1 MIRFLLLIFAA
12 IAALGQQ
19 VNNADQ
25 INTGTVN
32 YGEDSGGDDAYVATI
47 ARIASYVNGQ
57 EFTLKVS
64 TANTGAC
71 TVDFGGGA
79 KSIKISYSGT
89 DPADGQISG
98 VVKLVY
104 NATGDYFVLLS
115 GAGGGGGA
123 SGATGPTGPT
133 GLNGAPNYSQSF
145 TSQTSVSLTH
155 SLGSSNIVVA
165 CYNGS
170 DQYIEPNSITI
181 NSSSAATVTFS
192 AAQTGRCVVN
202 GTSAG
207 PTGPTGAVGSTGAAG
222 ATGPTGPAGAT
233 GPTGGGGGTG
243 VTGPTGPTGPTGLV
257 GAPNYSQGFTGQ
269 TSVSLAHNLGSSNVV
284 VACYSGSDVLIEPNS
299 ITIDSSNAVTVTFAA
314 AQTGRCVVNGT
325 SAGPTGAAGATGATG
340 PAGTNGTNGTNGAT
354 GATGATGPAGATGAT
369 GPTGSGGGGTPP
381 SFPFLAGNC
390 GWNSAASNFSF
401 PATGSPDTLC
411 IVGTNRDN
419 GVLEFDANEVVHT
432 QGYLTSAW
440 ASTVDVVFG
449 WRSVATSGG
458 ATWGIALSCAG
469 DGNSFDPA
477 YSTNSTV
484 TDTAAGTSALG
495 NDATITG
502 ISLPSPCAA
511 GKWLFAR
518 VTLTAHTLA
527 SGKPQLR
534 YVVIKSQ

>member
-1 MIRFLLLIFAA
+1 MRTSKLSLLVALAA
-12 IAALGQQ
+12 IASAQ
-19 VNNADQ
+19 
-25 INTGTVN
+25 T
-32 YGEDSGGDDAYVATI
+32 
-47 ARIASYVNGQ
+47 YVNGSRTF
-57 EFTLKVS
+57 EGPTNYCGSVAG
-64 TANTGAC
+64 TANAITCTVAGLQSYQTGARYSLVAGAGNTGAV
-71 TVDFGGGA
+71 TVNITSLGAKTMKKVSGGA
-79 KSIKISYSGT
+79 IADLASGDIVT
-89 DPADGQISG
+89 GQALLLQYDGTFLQLLSQA
-98 VVKLVY
+98 
-104 NATGDYFVLLS
+104 ATG
-115 GAGGGGGA
+115 G
-123 SGATGPTGPT
+123 
-133 GLNGAPNYSQSF
+133 
-145 TSQTSVSLTH
+145 
-155 SLGSSNIVVA
+155 
-165 CYNGS
+165 
-170 DQYIEPNSITI
+170 
-181 NSSSAATVTFS
+181 
-192 AAQTGRCVVN
+192 
-202 GTSAG
+202 
-207 PTGPTGAVGSTGAAG
+207 AG

-233 GPTGGGGGTG
+233 GPTGT
-243 VTGPTGPTGPTGLV
+243 
-257 GAPNYSQGFTGQ
+257 A
-269 TSVSLAHNLGSSNVV
+269 
-284 VACYSGSDVLIEPNS
+284 
-299 ITIDSSNAVTVTFAA
+299 
-314 AQTGRCVVNGT
+314 
-325 SAGPTGAAGATGATG
+325 GAAGATGAQ
-340 PAGTNGTNGTNGAT
+340 
-354 GATGATGPAGATGAT
+354 GATGPTGTGAAGPT
-369 GPTGSGGGGTPP
+369 GPQGPTGAQGPTGSGGGGIPP

-390 GWNSAASNFSF
+390 GWNGAASNFSF

-458 ATWGIALSCAG
+458 ATWAIALSCAG

>member
-12 IAALGQQ
+12 IAASAQI
-19 VNNADQ
+19 VNNGDQ
-25 INTGTVN
+25 FNNGTVN
-32 YGEDSGGDDAYVATI
+32 YAEDSGGDDTYVATI

-57 EFTLKVS
+57 EFTLRVA

-71 TVDFGGGA
+71 SVDFGGGA
-79 KSIKISYSGT
+79 KAIKIDTAGT
-89 DPADGQISG
+89 DPSDNTVKG

-104 NATGDYFVLLS
+104 YSTGDYFVLVS

-133 GLNGAPNYSQSF
+133 GLNGAANYSQSF
-145 TSQTSVSLTH
+145 TSATSVSLTH
-155 SLGSSNIVVA
+155 NLGSSNVVVA

-170 DQYIEPNSITI
+170 DQLIVPNSITVA
-181 NSSSAATVTFS
+181 SSSAVTVTFS

-202 GTSAG
+202 GTSTG
-207 PTGPTGAVGSTGAAG
+207 PTGPTGAAGSTGAAG

-284 VACYSGSDVLIEPNS
+284 VACYNGSDVLIEPNS

-340 PAGTNGTNGTNGAT
+340 PAGTNGTNG
-354 GATGATGPAGATGAT
+354 ATGATGPAGATGAT
-369 GPTGSGGGGTPP
+369 GPTGSGGGSSVPP
-381 SFPFLAGNC
+381 FVTYIGANCSFG
-390 GWNSAASNFSF
+390 S
-401 PATGSPDTLC
+401 PATNWSLPTSSYPDLVCNTN
-411 IVGTNRDN
+411 TNRTN
-419 GVLEFDANEVVHT
+419 GVIEFDANEYVET
-432 QGYLTSAW
+432 SGSYLTSAW

-458 ATWGIALSCAG
+458 ATWAIALSCAG
-469 DGNSFDPA
+469 DGVTFDPA
-477 YSTNSTV
+477 YSSNSTV

-502 ISLPSPCAA
+502 ITLPGACGA
-511 GKWLFAR
+511 GKILFAK

>member
-12 IAALGQQ
+12 IAASAQI
-19 VNNADQ
+19 VNNGDQ
-25 INTGTVN
+25 FNNGTVN
-32 YGEDSGGDDAYVATI
+32 YAEDSGGDDTYVATI

-57 EFTLKVS
+57 EFTLRVA

-79 KSIKISYSGT
+79 KSIKIDTSGT
-89 DPADGQISG
+89 DPSDNTVKG

-104 NATGDYFVLLS
+104 YSTGDYFVLVS

-133 GLNGAPNYSQSF
+133 GLNGAANYSQSF
-145 TSQTSVSLTH
+145 TAATSVSLTH
-155 SLGSSNIVVA
+155 NLGSSNVVVA

-170 DQYIEPNSITI
+170 DQLIVPNSITVA
-181 NSSSAATVTFS
+181 SSSAVTVTFS

-207 PTGPTGAVGSTGAAG
+207 PTGPTGAAGSTGAAG

-257 GAPNYSQGFTGQ
+257 GAPNYSQSFTGA
-269 TSVSLAHNLGSSNVV
+269 TSVSLTHDLGSSNVV
-284 VACYSGSDVLIEPNS
+284 VACYNSSDQLIIPNS
-299 ITIDSSNAVTVTFAA
+299 ITIASSSAVTVTFSS

-340 PAGTNGTNGTNGAT
+340 PAGTNGTNG
-354 GATGATGPAGATGAT
+354 ATGATGPAGATGAT
-369 GPTGSGGGGTPP
+369 GATGPSGSGGSGIPP

-390 GWNSAASNFSF
+390 GWNGAASNFSF

-449 WRSVATSGG
+449 WRATATSGG
-458 ATWGIALSCAG
+458 ATWAIALSCAG
-469 DGNSFDPA
+469 DGSTFDPA
-477 YSTNSTV
+477 YSSNSTV

-502 ISLPSPCAA
+502 ITLPGACGA
-511 GKWLFAR
+511 GKWLFAK